1 MLYAKNMSL
10 ASNLI
15 SNIVSAPSDMKSGL
29 AAVINLNDKT
39 FAEIL
44 EKQLKVQ
51 SAESISNFVGSM
63 GIPAGMEIQD
73 LTDSELNNLKS
84 TEKISSS
91 TKTELFDYSRRQ
103 AVNFYNRY
111 SKNVVMGLREFM
123 GGAFNSN

>member
-1 MLYAKNMSL
+1 MSL

-51 SAESISNFVGSM
+51 AAEGISNFVGSM

-73 LTDSELNNLKS
+73 MTDSELNSLKS

-91 TKTELFDYSRRQ
+91 SRTELFDYSRRQ

>member
-1 MLYAKNMSL
+1 MLYAKNMNL

-51 SAESISNFVGSM
+51 AAESISNFVGSM

-73 LTDSELNNLKS
+73 ITDSELNSLKS
-84 TEKISSS
+84 PEKISTSARA
-91 TKTELFDYSRRQ
+91 ELFDYSRRQ